1 MSRIIAWFVHNSVA
15 ANLLMAVLIATGLV
29 SLSTIRQ
36 EEFPSIDLEVIN
48 ISVEYLGATPAEA
61 EASVCIRIEE
71 EIESVV
77 DIDRLNS
84 MAVEGACVVTV
95 EMIVGS
101 DVDGA
106 LTEIQNRVDSIDTFP
121 VETERPIISKP
132 VSYTHLTLPTK
143 A

>member
-106 LTEIQNRVDSIDTFP
+106 LPEIQNLSLIH
-121 VETERPIISKP
+121 I
-132 VSYTHLTLPTK
+132 
-143 A
+143 